1 MGRLRILGLALLP
14 LLGLA
19 ELGCVSE
26 KSRTLGE
33 YLGTNAAELGES
45 ETPRVS
51 RLQSG
56 PGPAPAPAGAPAVG
70 PGLNRELR
78 IKVRAWV
85 NGQPIFDDDIYQTII
100 PDIAQLLRQHLTQA
114 EFAKRQAEIYKIVLD
129 QFIDR
134 ELLYQEAIRK
144 LSQANNDK
152 MIKKLNEIAKLE
164 FTKKIRLIEERGNIS
179 HEAFLD
185 ILHKQGT
192 TLESMER
199 LERTK
204 FFATEFLR
212 SLILPK
218 IEHIGRTDALEYY
231 ESHLN
236 MFYRED
242 SVHWQ
247 DLFIAIGPKHPSREQ
262 AHAFAEQLAQR
273 LKQRED
279 IKNLLQFDDGRSHY
293 NNGDGTG
300 KKRGQIEPAELEKFL
315 FNLADGEVG
324 PIVELSTGFH
334 VFRLIRR
341 EYAGQMPFDQETQ
354 KIIITKLKNEIADRE
369 TKRIIDDLKRRA
381 VIEIERD

>member
-45 ETPRVS
+45 DTPRVS

-56 PGPAPAPAGAPAVG
+56 PGPAPIAPPAVS

-85 NGQPIFDDDIYQTII
+85 NGQPIFDEDIYQSII
-100 PDIAQLLRQHLTQA
+100 PDLAQLYRMQLTQA

-164 FTKKIRLIEERGNIS
+164 FTKKVRLIEERGKMS
-179 HEAFLD
+179 HEAFVEL
-185 ILHKQGT
+185 LHKQGT

-204 FFATEFLR
+204 FFATEYLR
-212 SLILPK
+212 SLILPI
-218 IEHIGRTDALEYY
+218 IEHVGHTEAREYY
-231 ESHLN
+231 ESHMN
-236 MFYRED
+236 QFYRED
-242 SVHWQ
+242 NVHWQ
-247 DLFIAIGPKHPSREQ
+247 DLFIAIGGKNHATREQ
-262 AHAFAEQLAQR
+262 ARAFAEELAQR
-273 LKQRED
+273 LKQGED
-279 IKNLLQFDDGRSHY
+279 IKNLLRFDEGNSHY
-293 NNGDGTG
+293 NHGDGTG

-334 VFRLIRR
+334 VFKLVRR

-369 TKRIIDDLKRRA
+369 TKRIIEDLKSRA
-381 VIEIERD
+381 VITIERD